1 MYFTVQ
7 WLVIALG
14 LLLFLVLRLRG
25 NSPPQGWQLQR
36 VFRFR
41 ALVQLL
47 GILLIFTAVVIPAL
61 THITVHPDTFP
72 PWALLPAL
80 LSLFLLII
88 GLRLR
93 YDSVR
98 LYDQGLAG
106 VSRLGLRRYIGWDQ
120 VSTLNQSDSTFA
132 LGLTG
137 PRHPPVYLPVDLA
150 ASGLLVQCLHE
161 QLPETV
167 ARGHAAVLKRW
178 VQGPQVAALHTV
190 SQHRML
196 TMMPYVAVVFTLL
209 TGLCLVMAPAV
220 PLEVWR
226 FMLAGVLLATPM
238 ASQAASQRAGFSL
251 LQAPFTWNIIFVF
264 QSALLAPG
272 SAQENGGWGLGL
284 CVCSLM
290 LCGSLLVCLAQWHGA
305 RMTS

>member
-7 WLVIALG
+7 WLVIVLG
-14 LLLFLVLRLRG
+14 LLLFMALRLRG
-25 NSPPQGWQLQR
+25 NSPPQGWQRQR

-47 GILLIFTAVVIPAL
+47 GILLIFTAMVIPAL
-61 THITVHPDTFP
+61 THITVPPDTFP

-98 LYDQGLAG
+98 LYGQGLAG

-120 VSTLNQSDSTFA
+120 VSTLNQSGSTFA
-132 LGLTG
+132 LRLTG
-137 PRHPPVYLPVDLA
+137 PRDTPVYLPVDLA

-161 QLPETV
+161 QLPEAV
-167 ARGHAAVLKRW
+167 ARHYAAVLKRW
-178 VQGPQVAALHTV
+178 AQGPQLSALHTT
-190 SQHRML
+190 SQHKVL
-196 TMMPYVAVVFTLL
+196 TMMPYVAIVATLL
-209 TGLCLVMAPAV
+209 AGLCLEMAPVV

-226 FMLAGVLLATPM
+226 FMLAGVLVATPM
-238 ASQAASQRAGFSL
+238 AAQAASQRAGFCL
-251 LQAPFTWNIIFVF
+251 LQAPFTRHIIVF
-264 QSALLAPG
+264 FQTALLAP
-272 SAQENGGWGLGL
+272 SLAFDEGWGFGFCL
-284 CVCSLM
+284 CSLM
-290 LCGSLLVCLAQWHGA
+290 LCGSLLVCLAQWHST
-305 RMTS
+305 RVTS